1 MVPGPWWAR
10 RVPAW
15 RGGQWNDARGTVW
28 TGVHGGGM
36 EEMWR
41 RGDLKGNV
49 PHGMMR
55 VWTPEKAVLFSS
67 PDTCSSMAFNHNWLV
82 DPRRDPGGK
91 LDAAQ
96 RGGAITAHEQ
106 PEVAVLGVA
115 AIREVLALH
124 DLLHDGIR
132 IDPRVIHPG
141 RVALHRVLLPPER
154 AVGQMQ
160 GPGWPWW
167 LLRGPVLPLTA
178 LRALHSHAKAPR
190 GAAAGGRVAAVRQ
203 V

>member
-1 MVPGPWWAR
+1 M
-10 RVPAW
+10 
-15 RGGQWNDARGTVW
+15 GGQWNDARGTVW
-28 TGVHGGGM
+28 TGVRGGGT

-55 VWTPEKAVLFSS
+55 VWTPEKAGLFSS

-141 RVALHRVLLPPER
+141 WVALHRVLLPPER

-160 GPGWPWW
+160 GPGWP
-167 LLRGPVLPLTA
+167 G
-178 LRALHSHAKAPR
+178 
-190 GAAAGGRVAAVRQ
+190 
-203 V
+203 